1 MGYIEQ
7 TDIGNVYVTDI
18 NDWFATLSNLNSE
31 CKNYT
36 DSEIRYK
43 EIVAEHDKQIIA
55 EVIKDSFLKDCESCE
70 AHLREQIR
78 AEVIEEFVKWAYI
91 HGIDFSFMGKIK
103 EDGKSDVP
111 QRLQNIKD
119 RFYNELKENK

>member
-7 TDIGNVYVTDI
+7 TDKGNVYVTDI

-43 EIVAEHDKQIIA
+43 EILAEHDKQIIA

-70 AHLREQIR
+70 AHLREEIR
-78 AEVIEEFVKWAYI
+78 AEVIDDVL
-91 HGIDFSFMGKIK
+91 KIK
-103 EDGKSDVP
+103 AYRFGIIENREFIFVEDILK
-111 QRLQNIKD
+111 
-119 RFYNELKENK
+119 LKEQK